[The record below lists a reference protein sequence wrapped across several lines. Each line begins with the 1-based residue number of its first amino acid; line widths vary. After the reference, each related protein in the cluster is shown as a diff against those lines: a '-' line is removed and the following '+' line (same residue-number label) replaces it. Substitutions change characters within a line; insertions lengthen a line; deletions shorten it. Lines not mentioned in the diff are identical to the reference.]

1 MEKKMICF
9 KIKKQT
15 FIFFYSLYFI
25 YELTKIFFMKI
36 QFTFIEKNEIKRVLI
51 YFGKVSIFI

>member
-1 MEKKMICF
+1 MEKKM
-9 KIKKQT
+9 KKL
-15 FIFFYSLYFI
+15 FINLFYSLYFI